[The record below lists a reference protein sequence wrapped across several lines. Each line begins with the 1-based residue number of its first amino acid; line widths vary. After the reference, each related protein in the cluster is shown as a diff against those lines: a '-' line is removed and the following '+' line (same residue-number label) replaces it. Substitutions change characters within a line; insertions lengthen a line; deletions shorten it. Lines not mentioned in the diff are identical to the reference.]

1 LPHKRYNSFGVTRS
15 RFSHSLSAGRSNH
28 YEEETM
34 ADQIPGAEKKVAA
47 GVLAILLGGLGI
59 HKFYLGYTTAGI
71 IMLAV
76 SLCIGAF
83 TCGTG
88 YGLMGLIGLIEGIIY
103 LTKTDADFVATYVTN
118 KKEWF

>member
-1 LPHKRYNSFGVTRS
+1 
-15 RFSHSLSAGRSNH
+15 
-28 YEEETM
+28 M
-34 ADQIPGAEKKVAA
+34 ADQIPGAEKKVVA

-59 HKFYLGYTTAGI
+59 HKFYLGYTVPGV

-76 SLCIGAF
+76 SLVVGTF

-103 LTKTDADFVATYVTN
+103 LTKTDEEFVATYVTG